1 MNTSDIQKLPF
12 IFKSRRYLLFKKWSR
27 MSGTTNDIYIQ
38 CVPARGG
45 TICRRAGS
53 RLPCIFTLY
62 LLCTKMTVQVPFG
75 SHKLLKLVC
84 LSIVEIFTNF
94 VGQVLNKILKN
105 SDRKK
110 FKFYLIPKQRNS
122 PRSPPSLYRPIS
134 NPYGNQMG
142 PRR

>member
-1 MNTSDIQKLPF
+1 MVEIFANFVAQVLNKSFCIKLSVIQE
-12 IFKSRRYLLFKKWSR
+12 SYKKKV
-27 MSGTTNDIYIQ
+27 Q

-84 LSIVEIFTNF
+84 LSILEIFTNF

-142 PRR
+142 P